1 MNTKTLLT
9 LTAATIALAL
19 PSTANAGYY
28 TVHSCDAAGG
38 AQNAWGPTADSWM
51 TAYSICPSLGDW
63 GRGIVARN
71 AVANVSTPI
80 ANGAAAR
87 QFFTSPDTTGI
98 VNVRFSG
105 QIYRAYGTRWNVG
118 LSNGSTMLAGV
129 SAATYTGYEWN
140 PVDQDVAVPWN
151 QTVYWE
157 AACFSSNGCNAQS
170 TGDAAAHYVRA
181 GIWIRSTSVTI
192 DDPTLPNVA
201 WRGSLLSGTW
211 VRGDQNF
218 NWDDNDNSGISNTTA
233 TLAGR
238 TIVNQSEGCD
248 YSRPQPCPSGAA
260 GNHTISTTGW
270 PDGGH
275 NVHITVTDASG
286 NQNGIDGAVYIDNTA
301 PTRPSGPTVQ
311 GGENWRPT
319 NSFKLTWTNP
329 GGQAAPITTRYY
341 KLCPTDGGACT
352 TGQADGGQQD
362 ITLSVPSK
370 GTWKAQVWLGD
381 QAGNQNPSSASDP
394 VTLRFDDTVPAA
406 TKITTPGE
414 WIGSEAAKALPV
426 TLTLTDGATPPISGI
441 AGYSTTT
448 NGADP
453 DATTD
458 TDSTWSPADM
468 PEGTQTLKAR
478 AISGSGKTGPTVT
491 RTVKVDRTAPTAD
504 ATGLPDP
511 GLWQDQAVTLQ
522 LTAADQQSGAAGLQW
537 QLDNG
542 PAQDATG
549 DKTQLTISDDGKH
562 TLTWEAIDKAGNH
575 SKTKQAVIRIDRS
588 GPDTVTMLQSDP
600 ANPRKIVAAVS
611 DKGSGVHAGVI
622 QLRPIGGAWRD
633 LDTTLTDDAD
643 RLTAQLDDT
652 TLAKGSYQLR
662 ATATD
667 NVGNSRTSSNQA
679 IELPIR
685 SKSTLALN
693 FTAASGTNRWVSGR
707 VLGADGKPL
716 AGAPVTVL
724 AKPRTSTTWKTER
737 TIRTDT
743 RGRFR
748 YHVPTGPSRT
758 LRFTYQGTDTVRPDS
773 ADHTQLT
780 KASTTI
786 RASRRSARV
795 GQTIT
800 FTGRLKGRPIPTD
813 GKVLA
818 LQAFDGGRWRNFPQV
833 VTTNKAGRWTTSLK
847 FERTQGI
854 YTYKIRARI
863 FRDSSYPYETGVSR
877 TIYLTV
883 RGH

>member
-1 MNTKTLLT
+1 MNAKTLLT
-9 LTAATIALAL
+9 LTATTIALAL
-19 PSTANAGYY
+19 PSSATAGYY

-38 AQNAWGPTADSWM
+38 AQNAWGATQGSWL
-51 TAYSICPSLGDW
+51 TAYTVCPSLGDW

-71 AVANVSTPI
+71 VVASASTPI
-80 ANGAAAR
+80 ANGQAAR
-87 QFFTSPDTTGI
+87 QYFTSPDTTGI

-105 QIYRAYGTRWNVG
+105 QIFRSGGTRWSVG
-118 LSNGSTMLAGV
+118 LSNGSSMLAGV
-129 SAATYTGYEWN
+129 GADTYSAFNWN
-140 PVDQDVAVPWN
+140 PVDQDVGVPWS

-170 TGDAAAHYVRA
+170 TGDAATHYVRA
-181 GIWIRSTSVTI
+181 GVWIRSTSVTI
-192 DDPTLPNVA
+192 EDPTLPNVG

-211 VRGDQNF
+211 VRGDQIF
-218 NWDDNDNSGISNTTA
+218 DWDANDNTGISNTTA
-233 TLAGR
+233 TIAGR
-238 TIVNQSEGCD
+238 AIVNQNEGCD

-260 GNHTISTTGW
+260 NQHTISTTGW
-270 PDGGH
+270 ADGGH

-301 PTRPSGPTVQ
+301 PTRPSNPVVQ
-311 GGENWRPT
+311 GGEGWRAS
-319 NSFKLTWTNP
+319 NSFKITWSNP

-341 KLCPTDGGACT
+341 KLCPTDGSACT
-352 TGQADGGQQD
+352 TGSQAGGGED
-362 ITLSVPSK
+362 LTLSVPSK

-381 QAGNQNPSSASDP
+381 QAGNQNPGSASDP

-426 TLTLTDGATPPISGI
+426 TLTLTDGAAPPISGV
-441 AGYSTTT
+441 AGYSVTT
-448 NGADP
+448 NGTDP
-453 DATTD
+453 DGTID

-478 AISGSGKTGPTVT
+478 AISGAGKAGSVVT
-491 RTVKVDRTAPTAD
+491 RIVKVDRTAPTAD

-511 GLWQDQAVTLQ
+511 GVWQDQAVTLQ
-522 LTAADQQSGAAGLQW
+522 LTAADQQSGAAGIQW
-537 QLDNG
+537 QLDNAA
-542 PAQDATG
+542 AQETTG
-549 DKTQLTISDDGKH
+549 DKAQLTISDDGKH

-575 SKTKQAVIRIDRS
+575 SKAKQAVIRIDRS
-588 GPDTVTMLQSDP
+588 GPDTVVMLSADP
-600 ANPRKIVAAVS
+600 ANPRKVVAAVS
-611 DKGSGVHAGVI
+611 DKGSGIHAGVI
-622 QLRPIGGAWRD
+622 QLRPIGGTWRD
-633 LDTTLTDDAD
+633 LDTILADDAD

-652 TLAKGSYQLR
+652 SLAKGSYQLR

-693 FTAASGTNRWVSGR
+693 LTAVSGTSRWVAGR
-707 VLGADGKPL
+707 VLGGDGKPL

-737 TIRTDT
+737 TIHTDKN
-743 RGRFR
+743 GRFR

-758 LRFTYQGTDTVRPDS
+758 LRFTYKGTDTVRPDS

-786 RASRRSARV
+786 RTSRRTASV

-800 FTGRLKGRPIPTD
+800 FTGHLKGRPIPTG
-813 GKVLA
+813 GKVLT

-833 VTTNKAGRWTTSLK
+833 VTTNKNGRWTTTLK
-847 FERTQGI
+847 FERTQGT

-877 TIYLTV
+877 TVRVTV
-883 RGH
+883 HGH